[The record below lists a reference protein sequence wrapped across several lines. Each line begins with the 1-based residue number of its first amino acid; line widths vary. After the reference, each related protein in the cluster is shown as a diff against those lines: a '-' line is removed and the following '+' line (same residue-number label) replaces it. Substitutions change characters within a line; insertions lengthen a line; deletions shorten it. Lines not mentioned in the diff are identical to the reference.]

1 LGSILQ
7 SSVLAPIYGHLAE
20 RTGIDRLV
28 IKLNRNKAAFGRH
41 STFPLRYAWLTKG
54 LGAIRAHPHIFSTPE
69 DAMVELGVGRNMVSA
84 ILYWLQVTRL
94 VDFSTADPEIT
105 PLGDALLGEQADPYL
120 EDEATLWIIHWL
132 IVSNPELATG
142 FYWFFNR
149 FAMPRFRE
157 PEMRQALTDFAEQEL
172 QVRRSASTIKSD
184 SSTLLR
190 MYAAGEGNGGEDH
203 LDSPL
208 AQLKLVEAD
217 PGQGYRSPRAVRP
230 FLPPLALHFALAERF
245 HSDPNTP
252 ALQVRTLLYGGD
264 DWPAVGAAFRLTEEG
279 LMATL
284 ARVMDRYPDHYEL
297 RDTAGVHQLYRRR
310 AVEPCRILSDHYRE
324 CRA

>member
-1 LGSILQ
+1 MDI
-7 SSVLAPIYGHLAE
+7 PAE
-20 RTGIDRLV
+20 RTGLDRLV

-54 LGAIRAHPHIFSTPE
+54 LRVIRADAHIFGTPE

-84 ILYWLQVTRL
+84 IQYWLQVTRL
-94 VDFSTADPEIT
+94 VDFSSADPEVT
-105 PLGDALLGEQADPYL
+105 PLGEALLGEHADPYL

-157 PEMRQALTDFAEQEL
+157 PEMRQSLTDFAEQEL

-190 MYAAGEGNGGEDH
+190 MYAAGEGSGSGEDH

-208 AQLKLVEAD
+208 AQLKLIEAD
-217 PGQGYRSPRAVRP
+217 PIQGYRSLRASRP
-230 FLPPLALHFALAERF
+230 FLPPLALHFALADRF
-245 HSDPNTP
+245 HSDRQTP
-252 ALQVRTLLYGGD
+252 ALPVRVLLYGGD

-279 LMATL
+279 LMGTL

-310 AVEPCRILSDHYRE
+310 AVDPCEILSDHYRE
-324 CRA
+324 RRA

>member
-1 LGSILQ
+1 
-7 SSVLAPIYGHLAE
+7 V
-20 RTGIDRLV
+20 T
-28 IKLNRNKAAFGRH
+28 KLNRSKAAFGRH

-54 LGAIRAHPHIFSTPE
+54 VRAIRKNPRLFGAPE
-69 DAMVELGVGRNMVSA
+69 DAMVELGVGRNMVGA
-84 ILYWLQVTRL
+84 IQYWLQATRI
-94 VDFSTADPEIT
+94 VEFGETTFIT
-105 PLGDALLGEQADPYL
+105 PLGAALLGDEGDPFL

-157 PEMRQALTDFAEQEL
+157 PEMRQALTDFAGQEL

-190 MYAAGEGNGGEDH
+190 MYAAGEGNGGGEDH

-208 AQLKLVEAD
+208 AQLKLIEAD
-217 PGQGYRSPRAVRP
+217 PIQGYRSPRAPRP
-230 FLPPLALHFALAERF
+230 FLPPLALHVALADRF
-245 HSDPNTP
+245 HSDPRTP
-252 ALQVRTLLYGGD
+252 ALPVRVLLYGGD

-284 ARVMDRYPDHYEL
+284 ARVMDRYPGYYEL

-310 AVEPCRILSDHYRE
+310 AIEPRKILVEAYRE
-324 CRA
+324 RRA

>member
-1 LGSILQ
+1 MDI
-7 SSVLAPIYGHLAE
+7 PAE
-20 RTGIDRLV
+20 RTGLDRLV

-54 LGAIRAHPHIFSTPE
+54 LRAIRANPHIFSTPE

-84 ILYWLQVTRL
+84 IQYWLQVARVAAFPTRGKAP
-94 VDFSTADPEIT
+94 FIT
-105 PLGDALLGEQADPYL
+105 PLGDALLGEHADPYL

-142 FYWFFNR
+142 FYWFFNH

-157 PEMRQALTDFAEQEL
+157 SELRQALTDFAEQEL
-172 QVRRSASTIKSD
+172 QVRRSASTLKSD

-190 MYAAGEGNGGEDH
+190 MYAAGEASGEDH

-208 AQLKLVEAD
+208 AQLKLVEPD
-217 PGQGYRSPRAVRP
+217 PVQGYRSLRAPRP
-230 FLPPLALHFALAERF
+230 FLPPVALHFALAERF
-245 HSDPNTP
+245 HDDSQTP
-252 ALQVRTLLYGGD
+252 AIPVRVLLYGGD
-264 DWPAVGAAFRLTEEG
+264 DWPAAGAVFRLTEEG

-284 ARVMDRYPDHYEL
+284 ARVMDRYPGHYEL
-297 RDTAGVHQLYRRR
+297 RDTAGVHQLYRLQP
-310 AVEPCRILSDHYRE
+310 VKPIEILRQHYRE
-324 CRA
+324 PRA

>member
-1 LGSILQ
+1 M
-7 SSVLAPIYGHLAE
+7 
-20 RTGIDRLV
+20 
-28 IKLNRNKAAFGRH
+28 IKLNRSKAAFGRH

-54 LGAIRAHPHIFSTPE
+54 VRAIRSNPGIFAAPE

-84 ILYWLQVTRL
+84 IQYWLQVTGI
-94 VDFSTADPEIT
+94 VEFGEQTFIT
-105 PLGDALLGEQADPYL
+105 PLGAALLGDDGDPYL

-149 FAMPRFRE
+149 FAMPRFHE
-157 PEMRQALTDFAEQEL
+157 PEMRQSLTDFAEQEL

-190 MYAAGEGNGGEDH
+190 MYAAGQGSGNGEDP

-208 AQLKLVEAD
+208 ASLRLIEVD
-217 PGQGYRSPRAVRP
+217 PIQGYRSPRASRP
-230 FLPPLALHFALAERF
+230 FLPPLALHFALTDRF
-245 HSDPNTP
+245 HSDRQTP
-252 ALQVRTLLYGGD
+252 ALPVRVLLYGGD

-279 LMATL
+279 LMGTL
-284 ARVMDRYPDHYEL
+284 ARVLDRYPDHYEL

-310 AVEPCRILSDHYRE
+310 VVEPRKILVDAYRE
-324 CRA
+324 RRA